1 MCIRRICLTLILY
14 FLILAAGPVWGSP
27 TGLNNIPTA
36 DVVPKEL
43 LVFQYYNFIETNGR
57 ADHFGAFKYGLT
69 SNIEVGLDGRGA
81 SDTDA
86 DEFLVAQAKLRFDL
100 SDSLAMAAGIANL
113 GDRATAGR
121 EYPYAV
127 FSNDFGFVR
136 AHLGTTAQKDNEG
149 IFVGLDRTFKL
160 FERDLI
166 LRSDLIETNKRDDTI
181 ISTGFL
187 YDLGQ
192 NWLLESWVSWPSES
206 RSDEVYTI
214 KLNYVVRF

>member
-14 FLILAAGPVWGSP
+14 FLILAAGPTWGSP

-43 LVFQYYNFIETNGR
+43 LVFQYYSFITANGR
-57 ADHFGAFKYGLT
+57 ADHFGAFKYGLAN
-69 SNIEVGLDGRGA
+69 NIEVGLDGRVA
-81 SDTDA
+81 SDSDA

-100 SDSLAMAAGIANL
+100 SDSLALAAGIANL
-113 GDRATAGR
+113 GDRASAGW

-127 FSNDFGFVR
+127 LSNDFDFVR
-136 AHLGTTAQKDNEG
+136 AHVGTTAQKDNEG

-166 LRSDLIETNKRDDTI
+166 LRSDLIETNNRDDTI
-181 ISTGFL
+181 ISAGFL
-187 YDLGQ
+187 YDLGK